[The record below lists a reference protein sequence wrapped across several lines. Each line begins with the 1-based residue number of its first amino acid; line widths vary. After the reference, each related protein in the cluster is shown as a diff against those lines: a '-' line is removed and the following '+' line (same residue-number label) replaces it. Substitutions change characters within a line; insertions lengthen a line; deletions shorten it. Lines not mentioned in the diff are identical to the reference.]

1 MGFAYTNAV
10 WEMKPIPGMSSG
22 TWNVLLTLAD
32 MANSRDGKCWPSM
45 AVIAARAK
53 LQEQQARIHVHRLEK
68 LGLIQIIKNRN
79 GGPPGSTLRI
89 RLLFGP
95 SSNYET
101 PPSGGSPLSQP
112 ISSNPSLQREFTPP
126 EKRTD
131 GSRQVLKTPPGQG
144 SQTIMNRKDNLLEK
158 IKIRY
163 LETGRF
169 VLDGYREVT
178 IAARELDLTLGEY
191 NQLEST
197 GEFAKRVRTEIERY
211 LKSDGNPPPAA
222 PYNLTASK
230 ES

>member
-10 WEMKPIPGMSSG
+10 WEMKPIQGMSSG
-22 TWNVLLTLAD
+22 TWNVLLSLAD

-89 RLLFGP
+89 RMLFGP
-95 SSNYET
+95 SSNHET
-101 PPSGGSPLSQP
+101 PPFGGSPLSQP
-112 ISSNPSLQREFTPP
+112 IFSNPSLQREPTPTG
-126 EKRTD
+126 KRTD
-131 GSRQVLKTPPGQG
+131 GSLQVLKTPPAQG
-144 SQTIMNRKDNLLEK
+144 SQTIMNRRDNLLEK
-158 IKIRY
+158 IRIRY

-169 VLDGYREVT
+169 VLDGYREVA
-178 IAARELDLTLGEY
+178 IAARELDLTLGEH

-197 GEFAKRVRTEIERY
+197 GEFAKRVRTEIEKF
-211 LKSDGNPPPAA
+211 LKSDGRHPP
-222 PYNLTASK
+222 
-230 ES
+230 